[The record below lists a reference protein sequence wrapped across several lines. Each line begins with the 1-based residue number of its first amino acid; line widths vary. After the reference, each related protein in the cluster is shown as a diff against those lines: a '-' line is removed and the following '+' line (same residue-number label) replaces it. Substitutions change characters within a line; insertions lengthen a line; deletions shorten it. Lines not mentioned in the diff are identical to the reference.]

1 MLILLF
7 LRQSTGFLALQEVLQ
22 EGSLKRPEHQI
33 VRFPSA
39 RYTTIDIGRIALRKH
54 HVAGLLEV
62 DITELRARLR
72 EARFRQ
78 LQLRRGQT
86 EARIAIFKNG
96 FLGAPLLAKGHE
108 NQARQV
114 AWAVL
119 THDLWLLAGL
129 PKCEKR
135 VFRKAS

>member
-1 MLILLF
+1 M
-7 LRQSTGFLALQEVLQ
+7 RNG
-22 EGSLKRPEHQI
+22 
-33 VRFPSA
+33 
-39 RYTTIDIGRIALRKH
+39 
-54 HVAGLLEV
+54 
-62 DITELRARLR
+62 ITPRDPAVLRARLR
-72 EARFRQ
+72 DARFQQ

-135 VFRKAS
+135 VFRKAN